1 MPEYEFRCGGC
12 GEKVIIRA
20 TISEKEKVSTV
31 HAVEAKTYT
40 VFSVGLPSS
49 VLLPAQTLRLL
60 HPAAFRVAA
69 AVRPEAA
76 RNNGLEH

>member
-1 MPEYEFRCGGC
+1 MNLDAVAAARKLSFEQPLAR
-12 GEKVIIRA
+12 KKR
-20 TISEKEKVSTV
+20 VSTV